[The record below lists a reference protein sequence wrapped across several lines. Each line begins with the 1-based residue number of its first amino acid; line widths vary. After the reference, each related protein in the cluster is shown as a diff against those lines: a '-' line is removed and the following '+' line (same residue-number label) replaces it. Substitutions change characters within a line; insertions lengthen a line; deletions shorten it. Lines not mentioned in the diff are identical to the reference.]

1 MKSYAQE
8 LPDVAPTRSI
18 QRYPQLS
25 QTVDWFQERP
35 TSSCSTSHDVGCHDV
50 SSGTGF
56 SWCLLRKDFLL
67 PGGLQQ
73 CIERAH
79 DGGGRL
85 FLRDIGANRCPPP
98 LCLQKGSRRWLLRCL
113 HKELMPGRIFGRLD

>member
-18 QRYPQLS
+18 QRYPWIGSRNGLHL
-25 QTVDWFQERP
+25 VAR
-35 TSSCSTSHDVGCHDV
+35 HHMMLDVMTW

-98 LCLQKGSRRWLLRCL
+98 LCLQKGSRR
-113 HKELMPGRIFGRLD
+113 